1 VVLDANPA
9 NTSNFMSVHVQLF
22 IDGAWVDGAAGR
34 TIPIVNPATG
44 QVIGDVAHAELEDL
58 TKLAET
64 ASAGFKVW
72 RRISAFERSKI
83 LRKAAAILRE
93 RAPEIARTLTTEEGK
108 PLPEAMAETLASA
121 DVIDWFAEEARRTY
135 GMVIPARAEGV
146 YQLLLKEPVGV
157 SVAFA
162 PWNFPLVLSVR
173 KLAAALAAGCSVI
186 LKAPEEAPGSCSGL
200 VKAFADAGVPRGGIS
215 LVFGDPAQISEF
227 LIAHPVVRKISFTG
241 STRVGKHLASL
252 AGLHMKRVTMELGG
266 HAPVLVFNDADLE
279 SAAKSLVDMK
289 FRNAGQICIAPTRFL
304 VQRSVYQ
311 NFVDCFVATT
321 RTVKVGDGLDAGTK
335 MGPLVR
341 DRRVCAVEELVTDA
355 VARGAGVPAGGE
367 RIGGEGYF
375 YSPTVVTGPSVDSR
389 LMNEEPFGPVA
400 AIVPFDEFD
409 DAIREANR
417 LPYGLAAY
425 AYTKSTKTA
434 TLVASALESGMV
446 SINHYGLSLPE
457 TPFGGVKDSGYGSE
471 GGPEGIEA
479 YLNTKFVSQAGV

>member
-1 VVLDANPA
+1 
-9 NTSNFMSVHVQLF
+9 MSLHVQLF
-22 IDGAWVDGAAGR
+22 IDGAWVNGAAGR
-34 TIPIVNPATG
+34 TIPIINPASG

-58 TKLAET
+58 AKLAET

-83 LRKAAAILRE
+83 LRRAANILRE
-93 RAPEIARTLTTEEGK
+93 RAPEIARTLTIEEGK
-108 PLPEAMAETLASA
+108 PLPEAMSETLASA

-135 GMVIPARAEGV
+135 GMVIPARAEGI

-186 LKAPEEAPGSCSGL
+186 LKAPEEAPGSCAGL
-200 VKAFADAGVPRGGIS
+200 VKAFADAGVPPGGIS

-289 FRNAGQICIAPTRFL
+289 FRNAGQICIAPTRLL
-304 VQRSVYQ
+304 VQRSVYRT
-311 NFVDCFVATT
+311 FVDCFVATT
-321 RTVKVGDGLDAGTK
+321 QTMKVGDGLDAGTK

-341 DRRVCAVEELVTDA
+341 NRRVCAIDDLVIDA
-355 VARGAGVPAGGE
+355 VAKGAGVPTGGE
-367 RIGGEGYF
+367 RIAGEGYF
-375 YSPTVVTGPSVDSR
+375 YSPTVVTGASLDSR

-400 AIVPFDEFD
+400 SIVPFEEFD

-471 GGPEGIEA
+471 GGPEAIEA

>member
-1 VVLDANPA
+1 
-9 NTSNFMSVHVQLF
+9 MSLHVQLF
-22 IDGAWVDGAAGR
+22 IDGAWVNGAAGR
-34 TIPIVNPATG
+34 TIPIINPASG

-58 TKLAET
+58 AKLAET

-72 RRISAFERSKI
+72 RSISAFERSKI
-83 LRKAAAILRE
+83 LRRAANILRE
-93 RAPEIARTLTTEEGK
+93 RAPEIARTLTIEEGK
-108 PLPEAMAETLASA
+108 PLPEAMSETLASA

-135 GMVIPARAEGV
+135 GMVIPARAEGI

-186 LKAPEEAPGSCSGL
+186 LKAPEEAPGSCAGL
-200 VKAFADAGVPRGGIS
+200 VKAFADAGVPPGGIS

-304 VQRSVYQ
+304 VQRSVYRT
-311 NFVDCFVATT
+311 FVDCFVATT
-321 RTVKVGDGLDAGTK
+321 QTMKVGDGLDAGTK

-341 DRRVCAVEELVTDA
+341 NRRVCAIDDLVIDA
-355 VARGAGVPAGGE
+355 VAKGAGVPTGGE
-367 RIGGEGYF
+367 RIAGEGYF
-375 YSPTVVTGPSVDSR
+375 YSPTVVTGASLDSR

-400 AIVPFDEFD
+400 SIVPFEEFD

-471 GGPEGIEA
+471 GGPEAIEA